1 MLKREFFVYI
11 EQAQDCHHHEKGS
24 FPHNSSQAIIASVKA
39 TSPLSDCSPLNRNLV
54 TRRQTYSFSM
64 ALHPKSRF
72 PWKAPLTPPFPFPYI
87 TSAWEKQ
94 LGFLGGVGDGELSG
108 VGGGRCYKPT
118 GQPRREIRL
127 HGTSLVVQW
136 LWLHVSNAGNTGL
149 IPAQE
154 TKILYAAWWSK
165 KEIRLHV
172 QII

>member
-1 MLKREFFVYI
+1 
-11 EQAQDCHHHEKGS
+11 
-24 FPHNSSQAIIASVKA
+24 
-39 TSPLSDCSPLNRNLV
+39 
-54 TRRQTYSFSM
+54 
-64 ALHPKSRF
+64 
-72 PWKAPLTPPFPFPYI
+72 
-87 TSAWEKQ
+87 
-94 LGFLGGVGDGELSG
+94 VGDGELSG

-118 GQPRREIRL
+118 GQTRREIRL

-154 TKILYAAWWSK
+154 TKILHAAWWSK